1 MWKCF
6 ITFSRAIYTYEC
18 LVFVYFATSEQ
29 EGWVKRMLRRWA
41 MDGYCVCF
49 VCVCEPLAAK
59 IWCSTLAK
67 TIRRWWNWVTTLV
80 SILSSWCNYVCT
92 FTAVG
97 AQICTIKLCRCWM
110 VGTWARV
117 KWSRQYWVLPRM
129 VFVLCAITEP
139 WGRITTFKKQCKTV
153 YWTVVNLQWRSNPW
167 IKRYLKRDRELWNK
181 PR

>member
-1 MWKCF
+1 MFYYIFTGDIYVWM
-6 ITFSRAIYTYEC
+6 FSVCLFCHQRARGMSQAHAE
-18 LVFVYFATSEQ
+18 EMGD
-29 EGWVKRMLRRWA
+29 GWVLRVF
-41 MDGYCVCF
+41 C

-67 TIRRWWNWVTTLV
+67 TIRRWWNGVTTLV